1 MSTFFQD
8 LRFAVRQLL
17 KNPGFT
23 FIAVLTLALGMG
35 ANVSFFSLFNSAALR
50 PLPGVKAP
58 AEMVYV
64 SDPNR
69 VDYSRYEFFRAHSTS
84 FSGFV
89 ASARGHFALGGTNQF
104 TDGSANR
111 PILVHVVAGDYFGV
125 LGAEAPLGRYFL
137 PDEYGLANG
146 PLVIVLSHRFWQRN
160 FDANPNVIGHT
171 IRLNGEAFTVVGIAP
186 KTFPGREPSFN
197 YGELAR
203 NSIEDAP
210 DAWSPLL
217 SRSQELCFNRG
228 AYDFRLIGRLK
239 KGITSEQAETELN
252 VLDAQ
257 RAEFAGERKKEPA
270 VAASVRL
277 VAGFSRIPPL
287 RDKEEWAAVGQI
299 TALLTL
305 VLLVACA
312 NIANLLLAKASDRQ
326 KEVGIR
332 QALGA
337 SRGRLFRQFLT
348 ESMLLALLGGGAAL
362 LASHW
367 TMAGMR
373 GLAVDAFPQYRNYIE
388 SLEFGVD
395 LRVVVYVVALSLIS
409 AILFGLAPAL
419 DLLRSNLNP
428 ALKEEGTAMGMHV
441 SRSWFRNA
449 LVVGQVAISLSFTI
463 GAALLVRSVHA
474 ATTREFAFATRNV
487 LLVQLAL
494 PGYDLPR
501 TRMFHREVLE
511 RLSALPGVESVG
523 LTSLPEGGEPAKTI
537 SVDGGPE
544 QPLDIGFAG
553 LNRFS
558 PGYLETLKIP
568 ILHGRNFTDADIV
581 NDTSVAIVSES
592 MARRYWPN
600 ESAVGRHFNLGPRSP
615 VLEVIGIAR
624 DAIPPSIRKSAPGGR
639 VAFPYSAFAGVLYL
653 PLQVTNPNLPAANV
667 VVRAAGNA
675 KAMIPSV
682 IKEVH
687 AIDPKAEVHPQVLR
701 EMMDA
706 GLATFIAGGMV
717 ASALGALACVL
728 ATMGIYGVMAY
739 IVSRRTHE
747 VGVRM
752 ALGARKTDV
761 LQLIIGQGMRVV
773 LVGLAIGIAGA
784 MALAR
789 LMASR
794 LFGLSPLDPLAFVG
808 VTSLSVAAALLACFL
823 PARRAAKI
831 DPMEALR
838 YE

>member
-1 MSTFFQD
+1 MND
-8 LRFAVRQLL
+8 LKFALRQLA

-23 FIAVLTLALGMG
+23 AVAVLTLALGMG

-50 PLPGVKAP
+50 PLPGVKSP
-58 AEMVYV
+58 AEMVYA
-64 SDPNR
+64 SEPNR
-69 VDYSRYEFFRAHSTS
+69 VDFSRYEFFRDHSTS

-89 ASARGHFALGGTNQF
+89 ASGRGRFALGATNQVAH
-104 TDGSANR
+104 GSVNQSIFVR
-111 PILVHVVAGDYFGV
+111 VVAGDYFGV
-125 LGAEAPLGRYFL
+125 LGADTPVGRYFL
-137 PDEYGLANG
+137 PGEYGAASG
-146 PLVIVLSHRFWQRN
+146 PLVIVLNHRFWERH
-160 FDANPNVIGHT
+160 FDANPNVIGQT
-171 IRLNGEAFTVVGIAP
+171 IRLNGEAFTIVGVAP
-186 KTFPGREPSFN
+186 KTFPGREPSST
-197 YGELAR
+197 YGELSG
-203 NSIEDAP
+203 NGIDDAP

-217 SRSQELCFNRG
+217 SRHQQICFNRE

-239 KGITSEQAETELN
+239 NGVTSEQAETELN
-252 VLDAQ
+252 VLDVQ
-257 RAEFAGERKKEPA
+257 RAEFSGETTKEPA
-270 VAASVRL
+270 KTPPLRL

-287 RDKEEWAAVGQI
+287 RDKDEWAAVGQI

-312 NIANLLLAKASDRQ
+312 NLANLLLAKAADRQ

-337 SRGRLFRQFLT
+337 SRGRLVRQFLT
-348 ESMLLALLGGGAAL
+348 ESLLLALIGGAAAL
-362 LASHW
+362 LASYW
-367 TMAGMR
+367 TMAGIR
-373 GLAVDAFPQYRNYIE
+373 GLAVHAFPDYRSYID

-395 LRVVVYVVALSLIS
+395 LRVVAYVVALSLMS
-409 AILFGLAPAL
+409 AVLFGLAPAL

-428 ALKEEGTAMGMHV
+428 ALKEENAPVGMRI
-441 SRSWFRNA
+441 SRSWFRNS
-449 LVVGQVAISLSFTI
+449 LVVGQVAVSLSFTI
-463 GAALLVRSVHA
+463 GAGLLVRSVHVA
-474 ATTREFAFATRNV
+474 ATREFAFATRNV
-487 LLVQLAL
+487 ILVQLTL

-501 TRMFHREVLE
+501 TRIFHREVLE
-511 RLSALPGVESVG
+511 RLSALPGVESIG

-537 SVDGGPE
+537 SVDGGPA

-553 LNRFS
+553 VNRFS

-568 ILHGRNFTDADIV
+568 ILHGRNFTSADIA

-600 ESAVGRHFNLGPRSP
+600 ESAVGKQFSLGPRSP

-624 DAIPPSIRKSAPGGR
+624 DAIPPNIRKTAPGGR

-653 PLQVTNPNLPAANV
+653 PLQVTSANLPAANL
-667 VVRAAGNA
+667 VVRVAGNPRA
-675 KAMIPSV
+675 IIPSL

-687 AIDPKAEVHPQVLR
+687 AVDPKAEASPQVLR

-706 GLATFIAGGMV
+706 GLATFIAGGMA
-717 ASALGALACVL
+717 ASALGLLACVL
-728 ATMGIYGVMAY
+728 ATMGIYGVVAH

-752 ALGARKTDV
+752 ALGAQKTDV

-773 LVGLAIGIAGA
+773 FIGLVAG
-784 MALAR
+784 MAVALGLAR

-794 LFGLSPLDPLAFVG
+794 LFGLSPLDPVAFVG
-808 VTSLSVAAALLACFL
+808 VTLLSVTTALLACYM
-823 PARRAAKI
+823 PARRATKVNPI
-831 DPMEALR
+831 EALR

>member
-1 MSTFFQD
+1 MND
-8 LRFAVRQLL
+8 LRFAFRQLL

-23 FIAVLTLALGMG
+23 TVAVLTLALGMG

-50 PLPGVKAP
+50 PLPGVKSP
-58 AEMVYV
+58 AEMVYA
-64 SDPNR
+64 SEPNR
-69 VDYSRYEFFRAHSTS
+69 VDFSRYEFFRDHSTS

-89 ASARGHFALGGTNQF
+89 ASGRGRFALGATNQVAH
-104 TDGSANR
+104 GSVNQSIFVR
-111 PILVHVVAGDYFGV
+111 VVAGDYFGI
-125 LGAEAPLGRYFL
+125 LGADTPVGRYFL
-137 PDEYGLANG
+137 PDEYGAASG
-146 PLVIVLSHRFWQRN
+146 PSVIVLNHRFWERH
-160 FDANPNVIGHT
+160 FDANPNVIGQT
-171 IRLNGEAFTVVGIAP
+171 IRLNGEAFTIVGVAP
-186 KTFPGREPSFN
+186 KTFPGREPSFT
-197 YGELAR
+197 YGELSG
-203 NSIEDAP
+203 NGTDDAP

-217 SRSQELCFNRG
+217 SRHQQIRFNRE

-239 KGITSEQAETELN
+239 NGVSSEQAETELN

-257 RAEFAGERKKEPA
+257 RAKFSGETTKEPA
-270 VAASVRL
+270 KTPPLRL

-287 RDKEEWAAVGQI
+287 RDKDEWAAIGQI

-312 NIANLLLAKASDRQ
+312 NLANLLLAKAADRQ

-337 SRGRLFRQFLT
+337 SRGQLVRQFLT
-348 ESMLLALLGGGAAL
+348 ESVLLALMGGAAAL

-367 TMAGMR
+367 AMAGIR
-373 GLAVDAFPQYRNYIE
+373 GFAVDAFPDYRNYIE

-395 LRVVVYVVALSLIS
+395 LRVVAYVVALSLMS
-409 AILFGLAPAL
+409 AVLFGLAPAL

-428 ALKEEGTAMGMHV
+428 ALKEENAPVGMRI

-463 GAALLVRSVHA
+463 GAGLLVRSVHVA
-474 ATTREFAFATRNV
+474 ATREFAFATRNV
-487 LLVQLAL
+487 VLVQLTL

-501 TRMFHREVLE
+501 TRIFHREVLE
-511 RLSALPGVESVG
+511 RLSALPGVESIG

-537 SVDGGPE
+537 SVDGGPA

-553 LNRFS
+553 ANRFS

-568 ILHGRNFTDADIV
+568 ILHGRNFTSADIA

-600 ESAVGRHFNLGPRSP
+600 ESAVGKHFSLGPRSP
-615 VLEVIGIAR
+615 VLEVIGITR
-624 DAIPPSIRKSAPGGR
+624 DAIPPNIRKTAPGGR

-653 PLQVTNPNLPAANV
+653 PLQVTSANLPAANL
-667 VVRAAGNA
+667 VVRVAGNP
-675 KAMIPSV
+675 KAIIPSL

-687 AIDPKAEVHPQVLR
+687 AIDPKAEASPQVLR

-706 GLATFIAGGMV
+706 GLATFIAGGMA
-717 ASALGALACVL
+717 ASALGLLACVL
-728 ATMGIYGVMAY
+728 ATMGIYGVVAY

-752 ALGARKTDV
+752 ALGAQKTDV

-773 LVGLAIGIAGA
+773 FIGLVAGIAVALG
-784 MALAR
+784 LAR

-794 LFGLSPLDPLAFVG
+794 LFGLSPLDPVAFVG
-808 VTSLSVAAALLACFL
+808 VTLLSVTTALLACYM
-823 PARRAAKI
+823 PARRATKVNPI
-831 DPMEALR
+831 EALR